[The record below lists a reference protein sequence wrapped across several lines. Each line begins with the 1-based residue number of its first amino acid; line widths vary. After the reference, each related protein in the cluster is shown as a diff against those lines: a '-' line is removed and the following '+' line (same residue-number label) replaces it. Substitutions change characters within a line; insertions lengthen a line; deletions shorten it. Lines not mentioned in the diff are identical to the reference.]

1 MGETQLSEADAATAA
16 ELEPKEMV
24 DISDGQSAEGI
35 EQKTKEAYKN
45 TLNPFGL

>member
-1 MGETQLSEADAATAA
+1 
-16 ELEPKEMV
+16 MV
-24 DISDGQSAEGI
+24 KKIFKIVRLTLALLFASAEGI